1 MADAASGWHPAKSN
15 FKSAAMSNQTFGHDP
30 LVARCS
36 STDLLCSALLRLDA
50 AAVERQTAEA
60 RKMLAFILA
69 MGEAGRCCVCSDRG
83 MLMASMCW

>member
-1 MADAASGWHPAKSN
+1 
-15 FKSAAMSNQTFGHDP
+15 
-30 LVARCS
+30 
-36 STDLLCSALLRLDA
+36 LLRLDA